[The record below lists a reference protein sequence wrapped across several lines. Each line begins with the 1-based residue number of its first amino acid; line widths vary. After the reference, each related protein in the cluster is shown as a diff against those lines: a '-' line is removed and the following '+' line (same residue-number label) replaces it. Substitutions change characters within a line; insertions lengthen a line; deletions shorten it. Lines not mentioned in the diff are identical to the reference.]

1 MKLEI
6 IAFNLQSCKLIEQ
19 AGADRIELCDN
30 PSEGGTT
37 PSYGFI
43 KQARSISG
51 IPIFPMIRPRGGD
64 FLYDDDEFEAMKTDI
79 RACKL
84 LGCDGVVFGILRA
97 DGSIDTER
105 CQKLVELAYPMD
117 VSFHRAFDRTADPVQ
132 SLEDVINCGCTRL
145 LTSGCQPTA
154 DIGASLIKTLI
165 EQAGDRIIIMPGSG
179 IRSDNLHHL
188 IQATGAVEYHSSA
201 KIQVPGKMVFQQPT
215 LPESGTYSSVD
226 TDDIRKMK
234 QILKDKSA

>member
-6 IAFNLQSCKLIEQ
+6 IAFNLQSCKMIEQ

-43 KQARSISG
+43 KQARSICS

-64 FLYDDDEFEAMKTDI
+64 FLYDDDEFAAMKTDI

-84 LGCDGVVFGILRA
+84 LGCDGVVFGILTA
-97 DGSIDTER
+97 DGSIDIDR
-105 CQKLVELAYPMD
+105 CRQLVDLAYPME
-117 VSFHRAFDRTADPVQ
+117 VTFHRAFDRTANPIQ
-132 SLEDVINCGCTRL
+132 SLEDIIACGCTRL

-154 DIGASLIKTLI
+154 DKGSPLIQTLI
-165 EQAGDRIIIMPGSG
+165 EQAGDRIIVMPGSG
-179 IRSDNLHHL
+179 IRSDNLQHL

-201 KIQVPGKMVFQQPT
+201 RVQVPGQMVFQQPN

-226 TDDIRKMK
+226 TGDIQKMK
-234 QILKDKSA
+234 QILKDVSA